1 MFSRNHQLAIG
12 NALIQAS
19 ALVLSNQSIIWPT
32 YIVMG
37 MACWLVLLQTIG
49 AASLISKSG
58 TSEIQIPPKEVYTLR
73 LLVAVMYFASTYN
86 MYKLGYEVLAGVFFA
101 HILIYFLTSFFGL
114 IKDWLKDV

>member
-49 AASLISKSG
+49 AASLISRLA

-101 HILIYFLTSFFGL
+101 HISIYFLTSSFGL
-114 IKDWLKDV
+114 IKDWLQDV